1 MLGTRKKWIWTLA
14 ATWLGAAGIAAAAG
28 LAWDHA
34 GEAAYSDGWQTG
46 DAGGSGWGG
55 AWSLN
60 TSVVPPD
67 GNVAGHFVGT
77 SQNNGDGNGNVDV
90 SGSSWGLYANSG
102 YMSYATRPFAGTLGI
117 GQSVILDMDNGYVE
131 AGGQFGFTLTA
142 YGDIGT
148 TERFSFYFLGG
159 SNNYFTGTGQMYWIT
174 QTDTGVPFTS
184 AGLQVAFTLTG
195 AQAYSVDITPAG
207 GSTTTLNGSFL
218 VAATNFDHI
227 ELFNFNAGSSSAN
240 DGFFNSVQ
248 VIPEPGT
255 TALVLSGLAGLLAFR
270 RRRA

>member
-67 GNVAGHFVGT
+67 GNIAGHFVGT
-77 SQNNGDGNGNVDV
+77 SQNNGSGDGNVDV

-102 YMSYATRPFAGTLGI
+102 YMSYATRPFDGTLGI

-131 AGGQFGFTLTA
+131 TGGQFGFTLTA
-142 YGDIGT
+142 YGEIGS